1 MEKVVGLLV
10 GLGQETRLRILEQL
24 ADGGTLTPNELA
36 EPLGLT
42 QQNVSKHLK
51 TLAQA
56 GIVARTRDGS
66 SALYRIK
73 DASILAIIDDVVTLV
88 VRDVREIADRPANDS
103 NPSAT
108 RSQPTP
114 SRKTPPRFFR
124 SCSVRRQTVCSPTGP
139 QPASAPTPRPTGR
152 STTPHSSRCS
162 RSFAGNQTIT
172 SPPI

>member
-36 EPLGLT
+36 ERLGLT

-56 GIVARTRDGS
+56 GIVVRTRDGS

-73 DASILAIIDDVVTLV
+73 DPSILVIVDDVVALV
-88 VRDVREIADRPANDS
+88 VREVREMSSHAG
-103 NPSAT
+103 
-108 RSQPTP
+108 
-114 SRKTPPRFFR
+114 
-124 SCSVRRQTVCSPTGP
+124 V
-139 QPASAPTPRPTGR
+139 APEDERDKR
-152 STTPHSSRCS
+152 
-162 RSFAGNQTIT
+162 T
-172 SPPI
+172 SIG